1 MSGNL
6 GSGLQ
11 LRKRG
16 LVGNGGVELP
26 ICTLTEVPP
35 ELSGSHY
42 TAENSSHGGL
52 GYKAQG
58 EVKG

>member
-1 MSGNL
+1 MSGTL
-6 GSGLQ
+6 DSGLQ

-35 ELSGSHY
+35 ELGDSHY

-52 GYKAQG
+52 EYKAQG
-58 EVKG
+58 EARG

>member
-6 GSGLQ
+6 DSGLQ

-16 LVGNGGVELP
+16 LVGNRGVELP
-26 ICTLTEVPP
+26 MCTLTEVPP
-35 ELSGSHY
+35 ELGGSHY
-42 TAENSSHGGL
+42 TVENSSHGGL

-58 EVKG
+58 EARG